1 LHSSRTTAIV
11 VQAFVKRI
19 LTIFASSIGVRL
31 SYFSGALAHDMQ
43 KPEHGDRIL
52 ILKPEWLHLILS
64 GHKTLEI
71 RGSRLKAGPC
81 LFGCG
86 GKIYASARLGVP
98 SLVEDVAQWIAL
110 RKDHCVQTNDLP
122 YRKTYALPIKK
133 VKQLAKEVPYVHK
146 RGAIGIVRYDSSRV

>member
-1 LHSSRTTAIV
+1 
-11 VQAFVKRI
+11 
-19 LTIFASSIGVRL
+19 
-31 SYFSGALAHDMQ
+31 MP

-98 SLVEDVAQWIAL
+98 SLVEDVARWIAL
-110 RKDHCVQTNDLP
+110 RKDHCVQTNVLP

-133 VKQLAKEVPYVHK
+133 VKQLAKEMPYVHK